1 MDGNQWPFSSW
12 SRRTLVEVGQL
23 KVVEDAGGGE
33 WTACLLCVCLAG
45 MCQAGLL
52 EKLGHEYDQEDFFL
66 SGFPF

>member
-1 MDGNQWPFSSW
+1 MDGWEPVAILKLEQKDTGRGWP
-12 SRRTLVEVGQL
+12 TE
-23 KVVEDAGGGE
+23 GGGGCW